1 MADEKIIDS
10 NPESSKEG
18 GFNFEEKSKI
28 NEIEKTGIE
37 NNSKEVVTF
46 SPEKE
51 SANETVGAE
60 KDNTYNQILSK
71 VKGSNVGD
79 DEGIKTD
86 AEIILQKK
94 MDAESNV
101 QHLVDLA
108 LQKGVVHA
116 VNVARHM
123 DDNYVL
129 DMMHD
134 KMVSENFHRA
144 LMDKKLITNN

>member
-1 MADEKIIDS
+1 
-10 NPESSKEG
+10 
-18 GFNFEEKSKI
+18 
-28 NEIEKTGIE
+28 
-37 NNSKEVVTF
+37 
-46 SPEKE
+46 
-51 SANETVGAE
+51 
-60 KDNTYNQILSK
+60 
-71 VKGSNVGD
+71 
-79 DEGIKTD
+79 
-86 AEIILQKK
+86 
-94 MDAESNV
+94 V